1 MLKLLKFFINVREC
15 LNSLMKDERLNFIE
29 ISLEENDDLSEII
42 DITLQTVNQ
51 QEIFHQRTFFL
62 LIKEIV
68 VVDKA
73 IHVLL
78 QSFTKI

>member
-1 MLKLLKFFINVREC
+1 MMFKLLKLFVDIREC
-15 LNSLMKDERLNFIE
+15 LNSLMKDEWLNFIE
-29 ISLEENDDLSEII
+29 ISSEKNDDLSEII
-42 DITLQTVNQ
+42 DIILQTINQ

-68 VVDKA
+68 IINKV

-78 QSFTKI
+78 